1 MYKSV
6 GFGRSDPSSSSS
18 RVDVEFIPSMRKS
31 KVLPF
36 GALDTH
42 PMIFVTVDVLRTSL
56 TNLFS
61 ESGTGSKKFLS
72 PKNFEVFDVASLLG
86 CS

>member
-36 GALDTH
+36 AALDTY
-42 PMIFVTVDVLRTSL
+42 PMIFVTVDILRTNA
-56 TNLFS
+56 TNPFS
-61 ESGTGSKKFLS
+61 KSGTSSEKPEHEKF
-72 PKNFEVFDVASLLG
+72 
-86 CS
+86 